1 MGVLFGKVP
10 LVVVTSLRRKLSVT
24 AALGLLLIPG
34 CRASEEILPYA
45 EAIRTPVEDFSGLPV
60 SSSTVESEHST
71 VFYRYPRLGQS
82 HPLTVEIRTIMAQR
96 QTTFLED
103 LPEEGTP
110 ELHQDMDF
118 LAVSPEVVGARIT
131 ADSPDDFGDEFG
143 VETLWYDAASET
155 VLPWTALFT
164 DENALEEVHLAVAD
178 VLENEYDMSL
188 EQLPGLVGEVA
199 LRNQEETEEQE
210 GSADD
215 EQSDRGGPLDLSD
228 PEQAQQA
235 AEQWADSPLAD
246 LAFSTDGGLAVR
258 MNPEDVP
265 DADPANE
272 LTLPV
277 EPENLEEFLSTFGY
291 RARDAAVSNDPS
303 DLPDEELTEHGVTLD
318 CERLKCVALTFDD
331 GPGEHTDRLLEMLA
345 DYDAH
350 ATFYV
355 LGSLVEEYP
364 DVLER
369 MHTQGHELGNHTWK
383 HDDLAGMSAKEI
395 REDIERTNDS
405 VSQIIGVEPS
415 TIRPPYGSSNDTVH
429 ETVDQ
434 PLILW
439 DVDTM
444 DWQNRDSEAVA
455 EHAIDNTAPGSVL
468 LFHDIHGSTVDAI
481 PDVLEELHN
490 SGYHFV
496 TVADLFG
503 FNELDAGETY
513 TDARVD

>member
-1 MGVLFGKVP
+1 M
-10 LVVVTSLRRKLSVT
+10 VVTSLRRKLSATT
-24 AALGLLLIPG
+24 AMALLLVPG
-34 CRASEEILPYA
+34 CHASEEILPYA

-60 SSSTVESEHST
+60 SSSAVESEHST
-71 VFYRYPRLGQS
+71 VVYRYPRLGAS
-82 HPLTVEIRTIMAQR
+82 HPLTVEIRTTMAQR

-103 LPEEGTP
+103 LPERGAP

-118 LAVSPEVVGARIT
+118 LAVSPEVVGARVI
-131 ADSPDDFGDEFG
+131 ANSSGGLGDEFMA
-143 VETLWYDAASET
+143 ETLWYDAESDT

-164 DENALEEVHLAVAD
+164 DEDAIEEAHLAVAE
-178 VLENEYDMSL
+178 VLENDYDMSL
-188 EQLPGLVGEVA
+188 EQLPGLVGEIA
-199 LRNQEETEEQE
+199 MRSQEETEGQE
-210 GSADD
+210 VSAEG
-215 EQSDRGGPLDLSD
+215 EQSDGDEPLELSD
-228 PEQAQQA
+228 PEQAREA
-235 AEQWADSPLAD
+235 AEQWADSPLKD
-246 LAFSTDGGLAVR
+246 LAFSTAGGLAIR

-265 DADPANE
+265 GAGRVNE
-272 LTLPV
+272 VILPV
-277 EPENLEEFLSTFGY
+277 APENIEEFLSTFGY
-291 RARDAAVSNDPS
+291 RARDAAMANDPS
-303 DLPDEELTEHGVTLD
+303 GLPDESLTEHGVTLD

-355 LGSLVEEYP
+355 LGSLAEEHP
-364 DVLER
+364 EILER
-369 MHTQGHELGNHTWK
+369 IHTQGHELGNHTWK
-383 HDDLAGMSAKEI
+383 HDDLAGMSAEEI
-395 REDIERTNDS
+395 REDIGRTNDS
-405 VSQIIGVEPS
+405 ISQITGTEPP
-415 TIRPPYGSSNDTVH
+415 TIRPPYGSLNNTVH

-455 EHAIDNTAPGSVL
+455 EHAIDNTEPGSVL

-481 PDVLEELHN
+481 PDVLEDLHRR
-490 SGYHFV
+490 GYHFV